1 MSYDTKC
8 FALATAF
15 MEDYPHLSN
24 RYARIQQM
32 AQEIQTL
39 IEDVI
44 DDFES
49 EDRNAEAKVMRR
61 EYDAEKL
68 IADVGDECDERSQA
82 YAERM
87 YEAADMERK
96 RIREEG

>member
-1 MSYDTKC
+1 MTYDSKC

-15 MEDYPHLSN
+15 MEDYPHLTN

-44 DDFES
+44 DEFEGQ
-49 EDRNAEAKVMRR
+49 DREVEVADMRA
-61 EYDAEKL
+61 EYDARLETDFEQRQKRDA
-68 IADVGDECDERSQA
+68 IERI
-82 YAERM
+82 

-96 RIREEG
+96 RIREEGA